1 MASTATGSFNKAAI
15 AKPVATGRSTAVA
28 APEEEEFF
36 IVNPGSKEK
45 RAQVDAKVKWM
56 HEELK
61 TE

>member
-1 MASTATGSFNKAAI
+1 V
-15 AKPVATGRSTAVA
+15 VAD
-28 APEEEEFF
+28 EEEIF

-61 TE
+61 PE

>member
-1 MASTATGSFNKAAI
+1 MTGSFTKAPAT
-15 AKPVATGRSTAVA
+15 AKPVSTARSTVA
-28 APEEEEFF
+28 TAPEEEEFF

-61 TE
+61 

>member
-1 MASTATGSFNKAAI
+1 MASTATGSFNKAAT
-15 AKPVATGRSTAVA
+15 AKPVATGRSTA

-36 IVNPGSKEK
+36 VVNPGSKEK

>member
-1 MASTATGSFNKAAI
+1 MAQTATGGSFAKAAT
-15 AKPVATGRSTAVA
+15 ARPVATVRSAVVA
-28 APEEEEFF
+28 DEEEIF

-61 TE
+61 PE

>member
-1 MASTATGSFNKAAI
+1 MAQTATGGSFAKAATT
-15 AKPVATGRSTAVA
+15 KPVATVRSAVVA
-28 APEEEEFF
+28 DEEEIF

-61 TE
+61 PE